1 MMKKVSPTP
10 EAFTTPPKAQR
21 SSPSSAVFILRNEPF
36 DFSKITVEEI
46 DLSKYLGRDGEG
58 KYVKILRNVLSPA
71 ECQRLIELSEQ
82 VGYDEALVNIGGGRQ
97 KLISDVRNNER
108 CIIDDAELAEAMYE
122 RIRSACD
129 GDLNLLNAAFTQ
141 REEED
146 DSYYV
151 VGMNERLRFLR
162 YDPGTYFDYHL
173 DGSYVRG
180 LEAGRER
187 FNETSFVTVQIYL
200 NEGFQGGATR
210 FGMNSAKGF
219 DVIPETGMV
228 LLFEHRLWHTG
239 ALLEQGRKY
248 AIRSD
253 IMYTTRGPGWEYA
266 VKPIER
272 R

>member
-1 MMKKVSPTP
+1 MNQLLSTP
-10 EAFTTPPKAQR
+10 DAFTTPPKAQR
-21 SSPSSAVFILRNEPF
+21 SSPSSAAFVLRNEPF
-36 DFSKITVEEI
+36 DHSTITVENI
-46 DLSKYLGRDGEG
+46 DLSKYLGHSGEG

-71 ECQRLIELSEQ
+71 ECQRLIQLSEQ
-82 VGYDEALVNIGGGRQ
+82 VGYDEALVNVGGGRQ
-97 KLISDVRNNER
+97 KLLSDIRNNER
-108 CIIDDAELAEAMYE
+108 CIIDDAQLAEAMYE
-122 RIRSACD
+122 RIRRACD
-129 GDLNLLNAAFTQ
+129 GDMNLLNAAFL
-141 REEED
+141 RDEED
-146 DSYYV
+146 DSYYA

-162 YDPGTYFDYHL
+162 YDPGTYFDYHM

-180 LEAGRER
+180 LEAGHER
-187 FNETSFVTVQIYL
+187 FNETSHVTVQIYL

-210 FGMNSAKGF
+210 FGMNSTRGY

-248 AIRSD
+248 TIRSD
-253 IMYTTRGPGWEYA
+253 IMYTTKGPGWEYA